1 MVVHIY
7 HSVSKCYCILS
18 FISGGQQLWRQLN
31 DSAYKDTS
39 PSTYIFFLS
48 FAILTSCVHI
58 IIISQYR
65 IMGKKSK
72 KANKKRKEKGKKK
85 QQALVATTKSVH
97 RPNRLV
103 ISKLKIS
110 DKVSS
115 AFETIVIN
123 NDTLESI
130 VKFLGCKDLVNLSLT
145 SKRLAYEINKVA
157 LRMISSLNARY
168 GGEDINELA
177 VLDELNHLRSPL
189 VWNELLGNRIGYVN
203 GDKACAYSSN
213 PNRLHTAYYIGE
225 QTMEGSFDDWD
236 GTEQTAIASD
246 YIMTSV
252 SISYLSM
259 FEYASS
265 LQ

>member
-1 MVVHIY
+1 
-7 HSVSKCYCILS
+7 
-18 FISGGQQLWRQLN
+18 
-31 DSAYKDTS
+31 
-39 PSTYIFFLS
+39 
-48 FAILTSCVHI
+48 
-58 IIISQYR
+58 
-65 IMGKKSK
+65 MGKKSK
-72 KANKKRKEKGKKK
+72 KANKKGKEKGKK
-85 QQALVATTKSVH
+85 QQSLVATTKTVH
-97 RPNRLV
+97 RSNRLV

-115 AFETIVIN
+115 AFETVVIN

-130 VKFLGCKDLVNLSLT
+130 AKFLSCNDLVNLSLT
-145 SKRLAYEINKVA
+145 SKRLACEINKVA
-157 LRMISSLNARY
+157 LRMISLSNARY

-177 VLDELNHLRSPL
+177 VLDELNRLRAPL

-246 YIMTSV
+246 YVMTSV
-252 SISYLSM
+252 SIYHICLCLSIHLHCNEYLMLTLSHSYVPRGNTLP
-259 FEYASS
+259 SS
-265 LQ
+265 RLGHVVLLFFLHMYIVVLEL